1 MQPTQ
6 SQVERFRNAF
16 VLLLVVAISAAFLA
30 TIRGFLMA
38 LVMAAVFT
46 TLWWPVHVRIR
57 SALGGRETPAAF
69 LSVVLLLL
77 SIGIPGLLFTGV
89 VAAQAVEITESAQPW
104 VREQIARYGAGE
116 GLLGRL
122 GLPPFL
128 QPYESQI
135 LQKLGELAGSLGGFL
150 VNVLAAATRGTV
162 SFFFLLF
169 VMLYAMFFF
178 LRDGREML
186 GRILYVT
193 PLSSE
198 DEYRLVERFASVAR
212 ATLKGT
218 LVIGAVQGSLAGI
231 AFAVAGIGGAAFW
244 GTLMAVLSIIPGL
257 GTALVWVPAVI
268 HLFVTDQIVA
278 AVGLAVWCGLVVG
291 LADNVLRPMLV
302 GKDTRMSDL
311 MILLST
317 LGGLVLFGA
326 AGILVGPMI
335 AALFVTVWD
344 IYAVTFRDY
353 LPEVV
358 PIGSKSAAP
367 AESGA
372 AEA

>member
-6 SQVERFRNAF
+6 AQVERFRNAF
-16 VLLLVVAISAAFLA
+16 VLLLVVAISALFFA

-38 LVMAAVFT
+38 LLMAGLFT
-46 TLWWPVHVRIR
+46 ALWWPVHARIC
-57 SALGGRETPAAF
+57 SLLGGRETPAAL
-69 LSVVLLLL
+69 LSVLLLLL
-77 SIGIPGLLFTGV
+77 SIGLPGLFFAGV
-89 VAAQAVEITESAQPW
+89 VTAQAVEITESAQPW
-104 VREQIARYGAGE
+104 VRQQIALYSAGE
-116 GLLGRL
+116 GFFGSL
-122 GLPPFL
+122 GLPAFL

-135 LQKLGELAGSLGGFL
+135 LQKLGELAGSAGGFL
-150 VNVLAAATRGTV
+150 VNLLAAATRGTV
-162 SFFFLLF
+162 TFFFLLF

-193 PLSSE
+193 PLSSQ
-198 DEYRLVERFASVAR
+198 DEYRLVARFASVSR

-218 LVIGAVQGSLAGI
+218 LVIGAVQGGLAGA

-268 HLFVTDQIVA
+268 HLFVTGQTVA
-278 AVGLAVWCGLVVG
+278 AVGLGLWCGVVVG

-302 GKDTRMSDL
+302 GKDTQMSDL
-311 MILLST
+311 MILIST

-326 AGILVGPMI
+326 AGILVGPLI

-358 PIGSKSAAP
+358 PIGSSPAP
-367 AESGA
+367 TESSPV
-372 AEA
+372 EA